1 MKTIDLVHELNSLD
15 HFPTEFDP
23 RFFDDVADQILSSDS
38 YTNAVDFVSE
48 IEKRN
53 LTESKTVMCV
63 VLAVLKRNDEAK
75 DSSAI
80 FEQNYKKWM
89 KEADDCSCMQTLFF
103 ELASYLAKP
112 KLLNSQIVEDVA
124 LTAATRILAE
134 HTNVDLRRDLCAF
147 EMIVMNQHPEFD
159 DIVARPLLAGSHRT
173 DHMMVV
179 DGIAFAIANSDF
191 LRRLTDSE
199 KLAIHERLKG
209 MKRPSLHYIQLAA
222 KIYVFSPDTM
232 IQRLSEEFVN
242 SKIPAVVATE
252 ISKLGNPLISKKS
265 LLNLIFS
272 THLSENVDHLVDC
285 IEEFE
290 EMFPEEV
297 DHVRHEISTAIPN
310 PRHCS
315 MDSLIKYLNHLRLNE
330 GITSKPFTSS
340 ILAAKSRIQ
349 RNPELLDLFLVDSED
364 ITSLLGDSKIESM
377 FNELTIDVLMSKHQF
392 NWIHLDSAIAILNLI
407 GDFFKYDETT
417 THDQIAE
424 LVNGTNDDEIGYV
437 KQTAT
442 KFLLRHAP
450 YYIMDSVDELFLIHL
465 DTDLRLSIL
474 NRLILSA
481 ANELP
486 SKAKLNV
493 ILDEVIQLET
503 NFQVQSAALNLARK
517 LVMIDSSHQNQVS
530 ELEKMVREQETRQNR
545 NRGLN
550 MDELME
556 MVHSVKMSNG
566 CDEECVSK
574 ECY

>member
-1 MKTIDLVHELNSLD
+1 MKSIDLVDELNSLD

-23 RFFDDVADQILSSDS
+23 RFFDGVADQILASDS
-38 YTNAVDFVSE
+38 YSTAVDFVSE
-48 IEKRN
+48 IEKRK
-53 LTESKTVMCV
+53 LTESKIVCCV
-63 VLAVLKRNDEAK
+63 VLAVLKRNDETTN
-75 DSSAI
+75 SSAI

-89 KEADDCSCMQTLFF
+89 KEADDCPCMQTLFF
-103 ELASYLAKP
+103 ELASHLTKP
-112 KLLNSQIVEDVA
+112 KLLNSQIVQDVA
-124 LTAATRILAE
+124 LAAVTGILAE

-159 DIVARPLLAGSHRT
+159 DIVARPLLAGFHRT

-191 LRRLTDSE
+191 LKRLTDSE

-222 KIYVFSPDTM
+222 NIYVFSPDTM
-232 IQRLSEEFVN
+232 VQRLSEEFVN
-242 SKIPAVVATE
+242 GKIPASVAAE
-252 ISKLGNPLISKKS
+252 IFKLEYPLISKQS
-265 LLNLIFS
+265 LLKLIS

-290 EMFPEEV
+290 ETFPQEV
-297 DHVRHEISTAIPN
+297 DHVRREISIAIPN

-315 MDSLIKYLNHLRLNE
+315 MDSLIKFLNYLRYNE
-330 GITSKPFTSS
+330 GLTSKSFTSS
-340 ILAAKSRIQ
+340 ILAAKPRIQ
-349 RNPELLDLFLVDSED
+349 QNPELLDYLLIYSED
-364 ITSLLGDSKIESM
+364 MSSLLDDSTIESM

-392 NWIHLDSAIAILNLI
+392 NWVHVDSAITILNQI

-417 THDQIAE
+417 THNQIAE

-450 YYIMDSVDELFLIHL
+450 HHIMDSVAELFLIHL

-486 SKAKLNV
+486 SKEKLNV

-517 LVMIDSSHQNQVS
+517 LVISDSSHEKQVS
-530 ELEKMVREQETRQNR
+530 ELEKMVREQEARQNR
-545 NRGLN
+545 DRGLN